1 MKISIRKN
9 EIKLVDE
16 NMYPTSE
23 LYVEY
28 YPDDEMVHMCVYQ
41 PEHGDQ
47 HDFVLLISEW
57 NVVKNFIEN
66 KIKETESL
74 DGLDLNSAVV
84 TCIYTDY
91 LGNLILELEDK

>member
-16 NMYPTSE
+16 NMHPTSE

-28 YPDDEMVHMCVYQ
+28 YPDAEMVHICAYQ
-41 PEHGDQ
+41 PENGEQ
-47 HDFVLLISEW
+47 HDFSLSISEW

-66 KIKETESL
+66 KIKETENFK
-74 DGLDLNSAVV
+74 DFINS
-84 TCIYTDY
+84 
-91 LGNLILELEDK
+91 